1 MKSKIYLCCFTCIN
15 FTMNIFLII
24 LAFILI
30 LIGIAGSFVPVLPG
44 PPLAWVG
51 ILVASFSSFIDI
63 STNFLIISALITISL
78 TIFDYILPSLNVRK
92 KGGSKEG
99 EKAAFWGGI
108 IGVFFGPWGII
119 IFPFLGAFLG
129 ELILNGSKAN
139 HALNIAMHAFIGFIL
154 STGLKLIWGSYLGVW
169 LVMKLII

>member
-1 MKSKIYLCCFTCIN
+1 MST
-15 FTMNIFLII
+15 FLIV

-30 LIGIAGSFVPVLPG
+30 QVGIAGSFVPVLPG

-63 STNFLIISALITISL
+63 SIRFLIITALITIAL

-92 KGGSKEG
+92 KGGSKVG

-108 IGVFFGPWGII
+108 IGIFFGPWGII
-119 IFPFLGAFLG
+119 LFPFLGAFLG
-129 ELILNGSKAN
+129 ELILNGSKVN
-139 HALNIAMHAFIGFIL
+139 HALNIAFYAFMGFIL
-154 STGLKLIWGSYLGVW
+154 STGLKLIWGSYLGLW
-169 LVMKLII
+169 LMMKLMGIM